1 MKHHSTFS
9 VIPVNSPWAA
19 KYPCSAQTLIGLV
32 LETINIM
39 RLHLVSIFVITIS
52 AASLVS
58 AGPLTGS
65 TTTGD
70 QKYLSGG
77 PLNVCIV
84 YAINANDRLTL
95 RLGAGAVN

>member
-1 MKHHSTFS
+1 MH
-9 VIPVNSPWAA
+9 
-19 KYPCSAQTLIGLV
+19 
-32 LETINIM
+32 
-39 RLHLVSIFVITIS
+39 LHLISILVITFS
-52 AASLVS
+52 AAS
-58 AGPLTGS
+58 AGPAGS

-70 QKYLSGG
+70 QKYLSDG